1 MLSRLRN
8 MFRVPDLRNKILF
21 TIGIIAVYR
30 LGAHLP
36 VPYVDFGAIK
46 QLQHN
51 AESNGGVVGFLD
63 LFSGGAI
70 TNVAIFFLGI
80 MPYITASIIMQLL
93 GVVIPK
99 LEQWQNEGQ
108 VGQKKITQW
117 TRYVTIG
124 LALVQSTGL
133 RVRPAPGQERP
144 ARVRRVPGPGPH
156 PELQRRQGRADRP
169 HLDGRYRHGD
179 VARRAHHPARHRQ
192 RHVDP
197 DLRLGG
203 VAPPRAGL
211 GDLEPGAASSSSS
224 RSSLIGI
231 GMIVG
236 IVFVESGQRRI
247 PVQFAKRVVGRRMY
261 GGQSTYIPLKVNQSG
276 VIPVI
281 FASSI
286 LSFPALIASAL
297 GDNFT
302 GRPEWI
308 NDNLVNHQGWWYIG
322 FYTLLIIFFSY
333 FYTAIAFNPQQQA
346 DIIRKQGG
354 FIPGIRPGP
363 PTERYLAKVLN
374 RITLPG
380 SLFLAV
386 IAVTPLLVFA
396 LWDISQFPFG
406 GTALLIT
413 VGVALE
419 TMKQIDSQLMMR
431 NYEGFL
437 DLTMAASGVRLVLL
451 GKQGAGKGTQAARL
465 SAALRRR
472 APLDRRRVP
481 RRGRAG
487 HADRARG
494 ARSTWTPASS
504 SPTRS

>member
-1 MLSRLRN
+1 
-8 MFRVPDLRNKILF
+8 MFRVADLRNKILF
-21 TIGIIAVYR
+21 TLVIVGVYR

-36 VPYVDFGAIK
+36 VPYVDFNAIK
-46 QLQHN
+46 ELQDQAN
-51 AESNGGVVGFLD
+51 NSGVVGFLD

-99 LEQWQNEGQ
+99 LEQWQQEGQ
-108 VGQKKITQW
+108 TGQKKITQW
-117 TRYVTIG
+117 TRYLTIA
-124 LALVQSTGL
+124 LALVQSTGFVFAL
-133 RVRPAPGQERP
+133 HEGRSGLLGFAGFEGRDLIPGFN
-144 ARVRRVPGPGPH
+144 A
-156 PELQRRQGRADRP
+156 
-169 HLDGRYRHGD
+169 
-179 VARRAHHPARHRQ
+179 
-192 RHVDP
+192 
-197 DLRLGG
+197 
-203 VAPPRAGL
+203 PRAALIVLTWTAGTAMVMWL
-211 GDLEPGAASSSSS
+211 GELITQRGIGNGMSILIFASVVSTLPAQGAAVWSEGS
-224 RSSLIGI
+224 RFQFFTIILIGI
-231 GMIVG
+231 GMIVA

-297 GDNFT
+297 GNNLT
-302 GRPEWI
+302 GVQEWI
-308 NDNLVNHQGWWYIG
+308 NDNLVNNQGWFYMG
-322 FYTLLIIFFSY
+322 FYTLLIIFFAY

-363 PTERYLAKVLN
+363 PTEKYLAKVLN

-380 SLFLAV
+380 SLFLAA
-386 IAVTPLLVFA
+386 IALTPLLVFA

-437 DLTMAASGVRLVLL
+437 A
-451 GKQGAGKGTQAARL
+451 
-465 SAALRRR
+465 
-472 APLDRRRVP
+472 
-481 RRGRAG
+481 
-487 HADRARG
+487 
-494 ARSTWTPASS
+494 
-504 SPTRS
+504 

>member
-21 TIGIIAVYR
+21 TILMIAVYR

-36 VPYVDFGAIK
+36 VPYVNFSAIK
-46 QLQHN
+46 DLQN
-51 AESNGGVVGFLD
+51 QANNSGVVGFLD

-93 GVVIPK
+93 QVVIPK
-99 LEQWQNEGQ
+99 LEQWQQEGQ

-124 LALVQSTGL
+124 LALIQSTGFVFAL
-133 RVRPAPGQERP
+133 HQGKGGLLGFAGFQGTDMIPNFDA
-144 ARVRRVPGPGPH
+144 
-156 PELQRRQGRADRP
+156 GRAALIVLTWTAGTAVVMWLGELITQRGIGNGMSI
-169 HLDGRYRHGD
+169 LIFASVVSRL
-179 VARRAHHPARHRQ
+179 PAQ
-192 RHVDP
+192 GSAIYTEGSKVQFFTII
-197 DLRLGG
+197 
-203 VAPPRAGL
+203 
-211 GDLEPGAASSSSS
+211 
-224 RSSLIGI
+224 LIGI

-286 LSFPALIASAL
+286 LAFPALIASAL
-297 GDNFT
+297 GNNAI
-302 GRPEWI
+302 GVQQWI
-308 NDNLVNHQGWWYIG
+308 NDNLVNNHGWWYIT
-322 FYTLLIIFFSY
+322 FYTLLIIFFAY

-363 PTERYLAKVLN
+363 QTERYLAKVLN

-380 SLFLAV
+380 SLFLAT
-386 IAVTPLLVFA
+386 IAVVPLLVFA
-396 LWDISQFPFG
+396 LWDITQFPFG

-437 DLTMAASGVRLVLL
+437 A
-451 GKQGAGKGTQAARL
+451 
-465 SAALRRR
+465 
-472 APLDRRRVP
+472 
-481 RRGRAG
+481 
-487 HADRARG
+487 
-494 ARSTWTPASS
+494 
-504 SPTRS
+504 

>member
-21 TIGIIAVYR
+21 TFIIIAVYR
-30 LGAHLP
+30 LGAHIP
-36 VPYVDFGAIK
+36 VPYIDFQAIK
-46 QLQHN
+46 DLQN
-51 AESNGGVVGFLD
+51 QSQNTGVVGFLD

-99 LEQWQNEGQ
+99 LEEWQNEGQ

-117 TRYVTIG
+117 TRYLTVA
-124 LALVQSTGL
+124 LALVQSTGFVFAL
-133 RVRPAPGQERP
+133 
-144 ARVRRVPGPGPH
+144 H
-156 PELQRRQGRADRP
+156 QGRSGLLGFAGFQ
-169 HLDGRYRHGD
+169 GR
-179 VARRAHHPARHRQ
+179 
-192 RHVDP
+192 
-197 DLRLGG
+197 DLIPGFN
-203 VAPPRAGL
+203 APRAALIVLTWTAGTALIMWL
-211 GDLEPGAASSSSS
+211 GELITQRGIGNGMSILIFASVVS
-224 RSSLIGI
+224 RLPAQGSAIYSEGSKFQFFTIIGI
-231 GMIVG
+231 GIAMIVG

-286 LSFPALIASAL
+286 LSFPALIATATPWE
-297 GDNFT
+297 GVQKFV
-302 GRPEWI
+302 
-308 NDNLVNHQGWWYIG
+308 NDNLVQNQSWFYIG
-322 FYTLLIIFFSY
+322 MYTLLIIFFAY
-333 FYTAIAFNPQQQA
+333 FYTAIAFNPAQQA

-380 SLFLAV
+380 SLFLAG
-386 IAVTPLLVFA
+386 IAIAPLLVFA
-396 LWDISQFPFG
+396 LWNIKQFPFG

-437 DLTMAASGVRLVLL
+437 A
-451 GKQGAGKGTQAARL
+451 
-465 SAALRRR
+465 
-472 APLDRRRVP
+472 
-481 RRGRAG
+481 
-487 HADRARG
+487 
-494 ARSTWTPASS
+494 
-504 SPTRS
+504 